1 MSDVRFSTRGM
12 ALLTVVS
19 DARTCSSGNRR
30 PVLAGQDEERGE
42 MNTLSGRPK
51 TMVAL
56 ALALVFLLTGC
67 PKGEA
72 AIRAAVA
79 TASPADRP
87 RLTAQHPEP
96 RGGRHARAGCSDAVT
111 CMRVTLLRHGPGP

>member
-1 MSDVRFSTRGM
+1 MVVTCRTFDFQRVGWH
-12 ALLTVVS
+12 LLTVVS

-30 PVLAGQDEERGE
+30 PVLPGQDEERGE

-67 PKGEA
+67 PEGGSGDSGGGGYSLSGGPPA
-72 AIRAAVA
+72 AHR
-79 TASPADRP
+79 TTP
-87 RLTAQHPEP
+87 
-96 RGGRHARAGCSDAVT
+96 
-111 CMRVTLLRHGPGP
+111 